1 MKKTLPSVK
10 NKMIQRYTTIDDDKY
25 KSKSTNINVL
35 LNRVRIDKKK
45 EKTKKILFSVS
56 ASLGILVF
64 AIILF

>member
-10 NKMIQRYTTIDDDKY
+10 NKMIQRYTSIDDDKY

-35 LNRVRIDKKK
+35 LNRVRIDKK
-45 EKTKKILFSVS
+45 EKQKILFSVS

>member
-1 MKKTLPSVK
+1 MKKTLSSVR
-10 NKMIQRYTTIDDDKY
+10 NKMIQRYTSINDDKY

-45 EKTKKILFSVS
+45 ERVKKIFFSLS

-64 AIILF
+64 AIIIF

>member
-1 MKKTLPSVK
+1 MKKTLPLVK

>member
-64 AIILF
+64 